1 MNINELYDGLAEFY
15 GVNNQIIIAVEELS
29 ELQKELCKALR
40 GKKKLVAI
48 SEEMADVEIMLEQLK
63 RIFQFLHRIQMQPL
77 KILQLI
83 LVTVFAAIAS
93 MMISLLRIAKCCI
106 GTLL

>member
-63 RIFQFLHRIQMQPL
+63 RIFQNEDIVKQIRVSKLNR
-77 KILQLI
+77 
-83 LVTVFAAIAS
+83 TVARLTAARKGAD
-93 MMISLLRIAKCCI
+93 CQNVP
-106 GTLL
+106 G